1 MGFFAT
7 REPGEPY
14 AAEYERAGVKGELEE
29 VERKLASGLMRWYR
43 RLVAALVGEE
53 TKNVVRKAC
62 EAGDIFG
69 RLDDEGLWS
78 FFSQDLRDLV
88 TGLLTG
94 LGMIGGKAVG
104 RKLEVEMD
112 WDYLNPAVTAWAAEN
127 SARLVQDIVEN
138 VRGQIRQQVVTGLG
152 EGKTIGQVREE
163 IGALAE
169 DGQAIFS
176 RERALRIASTEVIRA
191 YNQGAVEGYKES
203 GVVRGVKWTSGDAGR
218 CNRCG
223 ALDGKVVALG
233 EVFYQDPKFGDGMP
247 PRHPHCR
254 CSISPVTLKDA
265 RESGDER
272 LKNNYR
278 SSIGE
283 LYDDDAYT
291 VINGVTVKG
300 SVRRHYLRRHGTEVD
315 GKKAHI
321 EDMARAE
328 QLLEEML
335 SGNRVG
341 VKVQPDK
348 PGQILY
354 TEWDKKRYLV
364 APITDLLN
372 GYIKTLN
379 LKYKTEVDKWPN
391 Y

>member
-53 TKNVVRKAC
+53 TKKVVRKAG

-104 RKLEVEMD
+104 RKLEVEID
-112 WDYLNPAVTAWAAEN
+112 LDYLNPAVTAWAAEN
-127 SARLVQDIVEN
+127 SASLVQDIVDN
-138 VRGQIRQQVVTGLG
+138 VRGQIRQQVVNGLG
-152 EGKTIGQVREE
+152 EGKTISQVQDE
-163 IGALAE
+163 IGVLAE
-169 DGQAIFS
+169 NGQAIFS

-191 YNQGAVEGYKES
+191 YNHGAVEGYKES
-203 GVVRGVKWTSGDAGR
+203 GVVRGVKWTSGDVGR

-254 CSISPVTLKDA
+254 CSISPVTLKEA
-265 RESGDER
+265 MENGDEG
-272 LKNNYR
+272 LANNYR

-291 VINGVTVKG
+291 VINGVKVTG
-300 SVRRHYLRRHGTEVD
+300 GARRHYIQKYSSLVNSMEPQIKDLG
-315 GKKAHI
+315 
-321 EDMARAE
+321 AE
-328 QLLEEML
+328 ERLLE
-335 SGNRVG
+335 
-341 VKVQPDK
+341 
-348 PGQILY
+348 
-354 TEWDKKRYLV
+354 
-364 APITDLLN
+364 DLLAGKYGLPEKN
-372 GYIKTLN
+372 G
-379 LKYKTEVDKWPN
+379 KTEIFTAQFEKHKLNVLVGRNSKGEKIILTITSSA
-391 Y
+391 